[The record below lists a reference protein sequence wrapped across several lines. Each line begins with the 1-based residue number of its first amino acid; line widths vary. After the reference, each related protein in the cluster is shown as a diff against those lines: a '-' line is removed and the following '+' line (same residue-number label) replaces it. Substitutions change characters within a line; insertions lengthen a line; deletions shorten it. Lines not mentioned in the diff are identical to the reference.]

1 MNLLYQLRKKSPPIR
16 KGLSLLK
23 QILRFSNRYF
33 KKQENPYSVMAN
45 SFPKSGT
52 HLLNQILEVFPNVK
66 NYSSFIATT
75 PSIRFRE
82 RSEKVIM
89 RRINWIVP
97 SEVISSH
104 LYFKPIYLEKL
115 REKKCIIYFIY
126 RDLRDVAIS
135 EAFFLTYMHKWHKA
149 HWYFRHQLH
158 DDHSRILCAIR
169 GIPPNEVSYEFP
181 NIAKRFDPYRRWIDS
196 KDVFAVKY
204 EDLVSSKRN
213 ETLRDMINF
222 FIGKSGLSIN
232 REELLNDILNNI
244 NPQKSVT
251 FRQGGSG
258 GWRKKFTQ
266 EHKDAMKEESGYLL
280 IELGYEKDLNW

>member
-1 MNLLYQLRKKSPPIR
+1 
-16 KGLSLLK
+16 
-23 QILRFSNRYF
+23 
-33 KKQENPYSVMAN
+33 MAN

-82 RSEKVIM
+82 RSEKVLM

-97 SEVISSH
+97 SEVVSSH

-181 NIAKRFDPYRRWIDS
+181 NIAKRFDPYFRWVKCD
-196 KDVFAVKY
+196 DVFSVKY
-204 EDLVSSKRN
+204 EDLMSSKRN
-213 ETLRDMINF
+213 KVLLKMIDF
-222 FIGKSGLSIN
+222 LEYKSGISVKKEDLLYDIQKSIN
-232 REELLNDILNNI
+232 PE
-244 NPQKSVT
+244 KSVT
-251 FRQGGSG
+251 FRKGGAG
-258 GWRKKFTQ
+258 NWKKKFTL
-266 EHKDAMKEESGYLL
+266 EHKKAMKEVAGNLL
-280 IELGYEKDLNW
+280 IELGYERNFDW